1 MAKKEYEMKKFLT
14 AATCLVFLGLLVHGA
29 TSVQQAKT
37 GDRKLDSLLGKI
49 NEKAK
54 ADPDGFIRQLS
65 QKHNIPEEEIRQA
78 KERHSLSYGDTYMAT
93 ALSRIS
99 KRPIGVVA
107 DEYKQNQ
114 GKGWGVMAMGM
125 GIKPGSPEF
134 KQMKANARGSV
145 GHMKTIAKAKKKQQK
160 QEMERER
167 ELDRR
172 IKDEAQGKG
181 QGKGKK
187 K

>member
-1 MAKKEYEMKKFLT
+1 MKKFLS

-37 GDRKLDSLLGKI
+37 GDRKLDSLLAKI

-107 DEYKQNQ
+107 GEYKQNR
-114 GKGWGVMAMGM
+114 GKGWGVIAMNM

-134 KQMKANARGSV
+134 HQMKVNARGSIS
-145 GHMKTIAKAKKKQQK
+145 HMDTMAKEKKKQQK
-160 QEMERER
+160 LEKERAR
-167 ELDRR
+167 EQDRK
-172 IKDEAQGKG
+172 IKEEAQGKG
-181 QGKGKK
+181 QGKDKK
-187 K
+187 

>member
-1 MAKKEYEMKKFLT
+1 MKKFLT
-14 AATCLVFLGLLVHGA
+14 AATCLVFLGLLVQGA
-29 TSVQQAKT
+29 AFAQRRTT

-49 NEKAK
+49 DEQAK

-78 KERHSLSYGDTYMAT
+78 KERYNLSYGDTYMAT
-93 ALSRIS
+93 SLSRIS
-99 KRPIGVVA
+99 KRRIGVVA
-107 DEYKQNQ
+107 EEYKQNQ
-114 GKGWGVMAMGM
+114 GKGWGVMAMNM

-134 KQMKANARGSV
+134 KQMKADARGSV
-145 GHMKTIAKAKKKQQK
+145 GHMKTLAKAKKKQQK
-160 QEMERER
+160 YEMQRERER
-167 ELDRR
+167 DRK
-172 IKDEAQGKG
+172 IKDETQGKG

>member
-1 MAKKEYEMKKFLT
+1 MKKFLT

-37 GDRKLDSLLGKI
+37 GDRKLDSLLAKI

-65 QKHNIPEEEIRQA
+65 QKHNIPEAEIRQA
-78 KERHSLSYGDTYMAT
+78 KEKHGLSYGDTYMAT
-93 ALSRIS
+93 ALSRLS
-99 KRPIGVVA
+99 KRPVGAVA
-107 DEYKQNQ
+107 EDFGKNQ
-114 GKGWGVMAMGM
+114 GRGWGVMAMNM
-125 GIKPGSPEF
+125 GIKPGSLEF
-134 KQMKANARGSV
+134 KQMKANARGSA
-145 GHMKTIAKAKKKQQK
+145 GHMKTMAKAKKRQKQ

-167 ELDRR
+167 ENDRK
-172 IKDEAQGKG
+172 IKAEAQGKG

>member
-1 MAKKEYEMKKFLT
+1 MKKFLT
-14 AATCLVFLGLLVHGA
+14 AATGLIFLALLVHGA
-29 TSVQQAKT
+29 TDQQART
-37 GDRKLDSLLGKI
+37 GDRRLDSYLGKI
-49 NEKAK
+49 NERAE

-65 QKHNIPEEEIRQA
+65 QKHNIPEDEIRQA
-78 KERHSLSYGDTYMAT
+78 KERHGLSYGDTYMAT
-93 ALSRIS
+93 ALSRLS
-99 KRPIGVVA
+99 KRPVGVVA
-107 DEYKQNQ
+107 EDFNKNK
-114 GKGWGVMAMGM
+114 GRGWGVTAMTM

-145 GHMKTIAKAKKKQQK
+145 DHMKTMAKAKKRQHK

-167 ELDRR
+167 EHSRK
-172 IKDEAQGKG
+172 IKDEAQSKG